1 MNEFY
6 FNLPRVY
13 IIAVQENDL
22 FRISESVDTHIYNG
36 VLSGW
41 VIFEYCLVFVS
52 SRFTLITYS
61 VNLSL
66 FKKLSFCIILS
77 STISVK
83 IVFGGHVEWRI
94 NQLVLI
100 YQQPRFFIII

>member
-1 MNEFY
+1 MDLIKMNEFY

-41 VIFEYCLVFVS
+41 VIF
-52 SRFTLITYS
+52 
-61 VNLSL
+61 
-66 FKKLSFCIILS
+66 
-77 STISVK
+77 
-83 IVFGGHVEWRI
+83 
-94 NQLVLI
+94 
-100 YQQPRFFIII
+100 